1 MKIDIL
7 TLFPKMFKGPF
18 DESIIKRAQKKGLI
32 EIQTHDLR
40 KWTKD
45 KRKTVDDRPFGGGV
59 GMILMVEPIY
69 KALRD
74 LKNRDSKV
82 ILMDPC
88 GRTFNQKIAGNLAKE
103 KHLIFICGH
112 YEGVDERVKKYLI
125 DEEISIGDYVLTGG
139 ELPAMIIID
148 TLIRQIPG
156 VLTKPEASSK
166 ESFSENLLEYP
177 QYTRPANFKGWKI
190 PEVLLSGNHKKID
203 KWRQK
208 KSLEITKKRRP
219 DLLKTNS
226 QA

>member
-1 MKIDIL
+1 
-7 TLFPKMFKGPF
+7 
-18 DESIIKRAQKKGLI
+18 
-32 EIQTHDLR
+32 
-40 KWTKD
+40 
-45 KRKTVDDRPFGGGV
+45 
-59 GMILMVEPIY
+59 
-69 KALRD
+69 
-74 LKNRDSKV
+74 
-82 ILMDPC
+82 
-88 GRTFNQKIAGNLAKE
+88 
-103 KHLIFICGH
+103 
-112 YEGVDERVKKYLI
+112 
-125 DEEISIGDYVLTGG
+125 
-139 ELPAMIIID
+139 MIIID

-156 VLTKPEASSK
+156 VLIKPEASSK